1 MELAPV
7 ARIRYQDYQALRR
20 LLDDIIGRGG
30 TNDETTSEPPETA
43 ESTVRSVS
51 AKRRPAKVEHVA
63 QECQRELTSLVA
75 QLMTTLL
82 VDDEN
87 VVDGQPVVSGQDGVR
102 YE

>member
-1 MELAPV
+1 MKQ
-7 ARIRYQDYQALRR
+7 RQSRQ
-20 LLDDIIGRGG
+20 
-30 TNDETTSEPPETA
+30 
-43 ESTVRSVS
+43 
-51 AKRRPAKVEHVA
+51 KRRSLQFDLFQQNGDRPKWSMLP

-87 VVDGQPVVSGQDGVR
+87 VVDGQPVVSGQDGGR